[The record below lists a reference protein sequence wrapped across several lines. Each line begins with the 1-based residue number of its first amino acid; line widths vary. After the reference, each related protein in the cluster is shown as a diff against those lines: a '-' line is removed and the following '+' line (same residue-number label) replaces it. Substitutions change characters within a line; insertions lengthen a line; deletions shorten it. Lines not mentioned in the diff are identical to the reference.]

1 MKLIDLNDD
10 RVYTP
15 ADLKRDWAQFACG
28 HSFEIKEGIRMY
40 IHELLNNPEF
50 NFNAPVRILKY
61 LGGDE
66 TVTVFDSTV
75 SGDIHFDLMMKSI
88 TAINPGDDGVLEIE
102 YAD

>member
-1 MKLIDLNDD
+1 
-10 RVYTP
+10 
-15 ADLKRDWAQFACG
+15 
-28 HSFEIKEGIRMY
+28 MY

-75 SGDIHFDLMMKSI
+75 SGAENADSLYSTHFPALWQGVS
-88 TAINPGDDGVLEIE
+88 THPGVFFL
-102 YAD
+102 

>member
-1 MKLIDLNDD
+1 
-10 RVYTP
+10 
-15 ADLKRDWAQFACG
+15 
-28 HSFEIKEGIRMY
+28 MY

-88 TAINPGDDGVLEIE
+88 TVE

>member
-1 MKLIDLNDD
+1 M
-10 RVYTP
+10 R
-15 ADLKRDWAQFACG
+15 
-28 HSFEIKEGIRMY
+28 
-40 IHELLNNPEF
+40 IHELINNPEF
-50 NFNAPVRILKY
+50 NFNAPFRILQY

-66 TVTVFDSTV
+66 TVTMFDSTV

>member
-1 MKLIDLNDD
+1 
-10 RVYTP
+10 
-15 ADLKRDWAQFACG
+15 
-28 HSFEIKEGIRMY
+28 MY

-50 NFNAPVRILKY
+50 NFNAPVRILK
-61 LGGDE
+61 
-66 TVTVFDSTV
+66 VFDSTV

>member
-1 MKLIDLNDD
+1 
-10 RVYTP
+10 
-15 ADLKRDWAQFACG
+15 
-28 HSFEIKEGIRMY
+28 MY

-50 NFNAPVRILKY
+50 NFNAPVS
-61 LGGDE
+61 
-66 TVTVFDSTV
+66 STV

>member
-1 MKLIDLNDD
+1 MELTSLSTPTQLLN
-10 RVYTP
+10 
-15 ADLKRDWAQFACG
+15 Q
-28 HSFEIKEGIRMY
+28 EGGSTMY
-40 IHELLNNPEF
+40 ICDLINNPEF

-61 LGGDE
+61 LDGDE

-88 TAINPGDDGVLEIE
+88 TAINTDDDGVLEIE

>member
-1 MKLIDLNDD
+1 
-10 RVYTP
+10 
-15 ADLKRDWAQFACG
+15 
-28 HSFEIKEGIRMY
+28 MY

-75 SGDIHFDLMMKSI
+75 SGDIHLVFSRSSTQTELWNLPPEVHIDLTSGGGRVMNPTSRTALKSRRRLFHE
-88 TAINPGDDGVLEIE
+88 DHRS
-102 YAD
+102 YHRR

>member
-1 MKLIDLNDD
+1 
-10 RVYTP
+10 
-15 ADLKRDWAQFACG
+15 
-28 HSFEIKEGIRMY
+28 MY

-75 SGDIHFDLMMKSI
+75 SGDIHFGQHSFRRHPLRPDDEKHH
-88 TAINPGDDGVLEIE
+88 GDQPRR
-102 YAD
+102 

>member
-1 MKLIDLNDD
+1 
-10 RVYTP
+10 
-15 ADLKRDWAQFACG
+15 
-28 HSFEIKEGIRMY
+28 MY

-88 TAINPGDDGVLEIE
+88 TAINPGDKSRRRLSNEDHRS
-102 YAD
+102 YHRR

>member
-1 MKLIDLNDD
+1 
-10 RVYTP
+10 
-15 ADLKRDWAQFACG
+15 
-28 HSFEIKEGIRMY
+28 MY

-102 YAD
+102 YATHSLDFRRRQSDGWTAHRAFKSRRRLSNEDHRSYHRR